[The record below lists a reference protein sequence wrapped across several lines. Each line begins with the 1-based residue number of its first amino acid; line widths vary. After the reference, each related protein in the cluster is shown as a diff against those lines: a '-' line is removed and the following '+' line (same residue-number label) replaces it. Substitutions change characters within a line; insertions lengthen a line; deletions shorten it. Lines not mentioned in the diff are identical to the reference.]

1 MTASREKVAEG
12 RPDALWYTR
21 CSIPTPLGIG
31 AQLGLYQDEF
41 AGDGIAIK
49 SLQESRDPS
58 QLDSHFE
65 HTLPHSF
72 RLGGAIPPIWAR
84 AKGRDTRV
92 IGISWIDEY
101 QAILALPESGIRTPQ
116 DLRGRKLG
124 LPRRTDREDSVD
136 VARAS
141 ALRGFLVALELG
153 GVSRKDVAWV
163 DFTNRRHARRDD
175 EAIAAPDTAVRRR
188 HAHSYTSAA
197 HALVRGEVDAVYV
210 KDVRG
215 AETAH
220 LLDARVVVDLGFHP
234 DPKVRINNCTP
245 RPLTVNGA
253 TLREHPA
260 LVDRFLARV
269 VEVGAWA
276 RRHRDEAIVQIARET
291 NWTEAW
297 VRFAYGE
304 DAHEHLDVTLEERS
318 VWGLNVFKNFLRDEG
333 FLKGDFDI
341 DAWIDREPLA
351 RLAARASDRAA

>member
-1 MTASREKVAEG
+1 MATSKQTDAR

-31 AQLGLYQDEF
+31 AQLGLYRDEF

-58 QLDSHFE
+58 ELDSHFE

-84 AKGRDTRV
+84 SKGRDTRV

-101 QAILALPESGIRTPQ
+101 QAILALPDSGIRSAK

-124 LPRRTDREDSVD
+124 LPKRTDREDSVD
-136 VARAS
+136 VARAG

-153 GVSRKDVAWV
+153 GVSRKDVEWI
-163 DFTNRRHARRDD
+163 DFTNRRQARDAAD
-175 EAIAAPDTAVRRR
+175 EVAAPDTVVRRR

-197 HALVRGEVDAVYV
+197 HALVKGDVDAIYV

-220 LLDARVVVDLGFHP
+220 LLGARVAVDLGFHP
-234 DPKVRINNCTP
+234 DPQVRINNCTP

-253 TLREHPA
+253 TLREYPE
-260 LVDRFLARV
+260 LVDRFLTQV
-269 VEVGAWA
+269 VAVGGWA
-276 RRHRDEAIVQIARET
+276 RRNRDEAISQIARET

-304 DAHEHLDVTLEERS
+304 NAHEHLDVTLEERNI
-318 VWGLNVFKNFLRDEG
+318 WGLNLFKNFLRDEG
-333 FLKGDFDI
+333 FLKGDFDVA
-341 DAWIDREPLA
+341 AWIDREPLA
-351 RLAARASDRAA
+351 RIAVRADHRAA